1 MRLKTDNADVIC
13 YMSKSLDY
21 LEQGN
26 VKNPKNSSKQLILTM
41 RFFIFSGQLKEFE
54 NVSFAETAKKN
65 RALILWL

>member
-41 RFFIFSGQLKEFE
+41 RFFIFSGQLKEFQ
-54 NVSFAETAKKN
+54 
-65 RALILWL
+65 